1 MFKAR
6 FVLLSLVGVLSAFAM
21 LTSTA
26 SAKIAFLWKVGGK
39 FLEKTTETRA
49 FLASSDGKIFDFHA
63 SVAGVPLLLLSNT
76 ISVGNT
82 GVIRGGKPGT
92 NEETVTFSN
101 VVVDEPAKCTAET
114 GGIPKPEPGT
124 VTTKPLLTQIVE
136 SQKNGEPLI
145 LFKPEVGTVF
155 VAIKFL
161 NKGAETCSVNGAEG
175 EVTGNILAEELPQ
188 LTEALTQDLDFE
200 ANTKEFLLSP
210 GGGTV
215 EKAGLSFAGGAATLT
230 GLALILL
237 ETHEK
242 FGAF

>member
-26 SAKIAFLWKVGGK
+26 SAKILFEWKVGGK
-39 FLEKTTETRA
+39 LLGKATETRS
-49 FLASSDGKIFDFHA
+49 FLASSDGKNFDLHGTVAGA
-63 SVAGVPLLLLSNT
+63 SVLLLSNT
-76 ISVGNT
+76 ISVGTT
-82 GVIRGGKPGT
+82 GIIRGGKPGT
-92 NEETVTFSN
+92 NEETVTFTN
-101 VVVDEPAKCTAET
+101 VTVDEPAKCTAET

-124 VTTKPLLTQIVE
+124 LTTKPLLTQIVE
-136 SQKNGEPLI
+136 SQKTGEPLI
-145 LFKPEVGTVF
+145 LFRPEVGTTF

-161 NKGAETCSVNGAEG
+161 NKGTETCLVNGAEG
-175 EVTGNILAEELPQ
+175 EVTGSVLAEELPQ

-210 GGGTV
+210 GGGTI
-215 EKAGLSFAGGAATLT
+215 EKAGLSFAGNAAILT

-237 ETHEK
+237 HTHEK

>member
-26 SAKIAFLWKVGGK
+26 SAKIQFLWKVGGK
-39 FLEKTTETRA
+39 LLGKTTETRA
-49 FLASSDGKIFDFHA
+49 FLASSDGKTFDFHA
-63 SVAGVPLLLLSNT
+63 SAAGVPVLLLSNEIT
-76 ISVGNT
+76 VNNT

-92 NEETVTFSN
+92 NEETVTFRN

-145 LFKPEVGTVF
+145 LFKPEENTIF
-155 VAIKFL
+155 VEIKFL
-161 NKGAETCSVNGAEG
+161 NKGTETCPVNGVTG
-175 EVTGNILAEELPQ
+175 EVTGSILAEELPQ

-210 GGGTV
+210 GGGTI
-215 EKAGLSFAGGAATLT
+215 EKAGLTFAGSAATLT